1 MSTIFTQII
10 NKEIPADIVYE
21 DDICLAFKDISPQ
34 APVHLLIIP
43 KKEIVSIATLTD
55 EDKEIMGHMMVKTA
69 EIARIAGL
77 EEDGYRVVTNIGEN
91 GGQSVF
97 HIHFHLL
104 GGRRLT
110 WPPG

>member
-21 DDICLAFKDISPQ
+21 DDICIAFKDISPQ

-43 KKEIVSIATLTD
+43 KKEIVSLATLTD
-55 EDKEIMGHMMVKTA
+55 EDKEIMGHIMVKTA